1 MNDRAPTSLRQRT
14 ARNPWLRTALEWTL
28 PFLGFVAAIWL
39 ATQSRNAPQLILVA
53 LLTVIAVNFSVP
65 FGRAAISPV
74 LPVVAV
80 LALLVVGPAPALAAL
95 AAGFLL
101 AEFSRPLWQPLWRD
115 SPMDRLGW
123 RPRALRAGA
132 HLLALLA
139 PALLNAGLGAP
150 APLPFGQIAPTQQ
163 TLLLLTQLAAV
174 YSMAYFLI
182 ISPVTWMGHSRDKG
196 SDALLL
202 LMVAVFSQP
211 FALFGAITYQ
221 ALGLPAFVLFC
232 VGAGAFAIMSWLS
245 WQRHF
250 ELNQRIA
257 QFSTLNSVA
266 ASLRETLE
274 LPTVLQRIHEQV
286 AGLIPADDF
295 ALTLR
300 QEDGS
305 YRRVLTVRRGRRLDE
320 ESSPDDLT
328 QWVLQRGQTLAL
340 DEENMHFAARHGL
353 PLPRPQPRAWL
364 GVPLTTGDG
373 VTGAIVLQR
382 FEPAQPFGAWNRE
395 LLTAIA
401 GQVSAVLKNAQ
412 LYEEMRRLYKLT
424 DEALAQR
431 LRQLQALLDSTSEGV
446 LMLDTAGDVVLVN
459 PTAARLLNR
468 RQEALQDRHIEP
480 ARFAP
485 DLGYDDGE
493 LDELLCALQQGRQ
506 PESRRTVYKTHV
518 RDSSTG
524 PESRRFIERYETPVV
539 VADGQLLGWLIV
551 LRDVTEEQERIEWR
565 TNATRMIVHDLR
577 NPVTTL
583 TSNID
588 IIEAALSTGEHERVR
603 RHAQQARYGAEEM
616 LDMIDS
622 LMDMTRLEAGQLV
635 LEAEAMRVPPLVQT
649 VVERLRPLATQKQI
663 DLSVQAPPDL
673 PAVWADEELLRRI
686 FVNLLDNALKFTPAG
701 GAVSLALAE
710 EPALEAHDA
719 GVRCTVS
726 DTGPGIAMTH
736 KERIFERF
744 TRVNVGGGQVR
755 GTGLGLAFCRLAI
768 EEHGGAIWV
777 EDAPGGGSRFVFT
790 LPGIPH
796 FDED

>member
-1 MNDRAPTSLRQRT
+1 MNDRAPDRLQQRT
-14 ARNPWLRTALEWTL
+14 TLYPWLRTALEWTL
-28 PFLGFVAAIWL
+28 PFLGFVTAIWL
-39 ATQSRNAPQLILVA
+39 ATQSRDAPQLILLA
-53 LLTVIAVNFSVP
+53 LLTVLAVNFSVP
-65 FGRAAISPV
+65 FGRAAISPI
-74 LPVVAV
+74 LPVIAM
-80 LALLVVGPAPALAAL
+80 LALLIVGPAPALVSL
-95 AAGFLL
+95 IAGFLL
-101 AEFSRPLWQPLWRD
+101 AEFSRPLWRPLWRD
-115 SPMDRLGW
+115 SPMDQLGW
-123 RPRALRAGA
+123 TRRALRAAA

-139 PALLNAGLGAP
+139 VALLNAWLGAP
-150 APLPFGQIAPTQQ
+150 VPLQLGQTAPAQQ
-163 TLLLLTQLAAV
+163 SLLLLTQLAAA
-174 YSMAYFLI
+174 YSLAYFLA
-182 ISPVTWMGHSRDKG
+182 ISLVTWVGQGRSSG

-211 FALFGAITYQ
+211 FALFGGIAYQ
-221 ALGLPAFVLFC
+221 ALGLPAFVIVC

-266 ASLRETLE
+266 ASLRETLD
-274 LPTVLQRIHEQV
+274 LPAVLQRTHEQV
-286 AGLIPADDF
+286 ANLIAADDF

-300 QEDGS
+300 QEDGG
-305 YRRVLTVRRGRRLDE
+305 YHRVLRVRRGQRQITE
-320 ESSPDDLT
+320 NAAPDDLT
-328 QWVLQRGQTLAL
+328 RWILQRGQILAL
-340 DEENMHFAARHGL
+340 DGETMHFAARHDL
-353 PLPRPQPRAWL
+353 TLPRPKPRAWL
-364 GVPLTTGDG
+364 GVPLTTRDG
-373 VTGAIVLQR
+373 VIGAIVLQR
-382 FEPAQPFGAWNRE
+382 YAPDQPFGAWDRE

-446 LMLDTAGDVVLVN
+446 LMLDTAGTIVLVN
-459 PTAARLLNR
+459 PPAARLLNR
-468 RQEALQDRHIEP
+468 RQQELQDGHIDP
-480 ARFAP
+480 ARVAP
-485 DLGYDDGE
+485 DLGYAEGE
-493 LDELLCALQQGRQ
+493 LEDLLCDLRHGRQ
-506 PESRRTVYKTHV
+506 PENRRTVYKTHV
-518 RDSSTG
+518 KSPASESTT
-524 PESRRFIERYETPVV
+524 RRFIERYETPVV
-539 VADGQLLGWLIV
+539 VAGGQLLGWLIV

-588 IIEAALSTGEHERVR
+588 IIEAALATGDHERIQ
-603 RHAQQARYGAEEM
+603 RHVQQARYGAGEM

-635 LEAEAMRVPPLVQT
+635 LEAEAMRVPSLVQK
-649 VVERLRPLATQKQI
+649 VVDRLRPLATQKQI
-663 DLSVQAPPDL
+663 AISVDTPPDL

-701 GAVSLALAE
+701 GAVSLTLAS
-710 EPALEAHDA
+710 EPALEGHEA

-726 DTGPGIAMTH
+726 DTGPGIDVAH

-768 EEHGGAIWV
+768 EEHGGSIWV

-796 FDED
+796 FD